1 MLATTRTAGAA
12 PSSELPEGLAL
23 ASHYKT
29 VVEEVGA
36 CALPGVSVKYDTFMP
51 CMWRAVAT
59 GFVRH
64 EHAVFVAEGLRY
76 GFKAGIDV
84 AQLTGHCPSDAPR
97 WRPVTNGRRCGIYS
111 LTRVMGWRTSATFA
125 FDAAYFPD
133 IYLFYRFDLGTFRE
147 ARS

>member
-84 AQLTGHCPSDAPR
+84 AQLTGHR
-97 WRPVTNGRRCGIYS
+97 WFKNYQSALEGREAVTRA
-111 LTRVMGWRTSATFA
+111 TMKRVGAGKT
-125 FDAAYFPD
+125 
-133 IYLFYRFDLGTFRE
+133 LHLGTWTTKLADGIKSLFR
-147 ARS
+147 ASSIFP